1 MTMHFPQNASEGSRA
16 LTPALKRQILR
27 ARGPLIATVLIASVA
42 ALAWSLWQWH
52 RIERLNAAITSL
64 AAGDD
69 ASISNTGHDGEV
81 LLARMNLLLARD
93 RFDDAQAVIDQ
104 AKPRASAHVMSRM
117 LYNQAN
123 SNVRRAFAAIE
134 ASKPDAAIPLTK
146 LAKDAYREAL
156 RLDPML
162 WNGKHNYDVATR
174 LMRDF
179 PGYEQEG
186 EEVPPEAEVKLWTD
200 LPGVP
205 QGAP

>member
-1 MTMHFPQNASEGSRA
+1 MNIQVRNISAPVSRSLRDLA
-16 LTPALKRQILR
+16 WYSRR
-27 ARGPLIATVLIASVA
+27 ARGPLIIA
-42 ALAWSLWQWH
+42 LL
-52 RIERLNAAITSL
+52 LGSL
-64 AAGDD
+64 AALGYCLWRLHALNLQNADIAALQAGQD
-69 ASISNTGHDGEV
+69 VGARSASGEV
-81 LLARMNLLLARD
+81 LLARANFLIARD

-104 AKPRASAHVMSRM
+104 AKPIADADVMARM

-123 SNVRRAFAAIE
+123 ANVRRAFAAIE
-134 ASKPDAAIPLTK
+134 GGKADGAIPLTK

-156 RLDPML
+156 RLDPMA
-162 WNGKHNYDVATR
+162 WNAKHNYDVATR